1 MKETQSSRSERM
13 DPLKIHRF
21 LKGKIRISLPVE
33 RVDKEILSL
42 LYTPGVAEVARV
54 CAENPE
60 NTYTYTSRW
69 NTIAVV
75 SDGSAVLG
83 LGNIGPYGALPV
95 MEGKAFLFKAF
106 ADLDA
111 FPICLSEDDEEKII
125 EIVKSLE
132 PSFGGINL
140 EDIAAP
146 KCFRILQRL
155 SEEMNIPVF
164 HDDQQGTA
172 VVVSAAFL
180 NALKLVGKKIE
191 EVKVVV
197 NGIGA
202 AGYNIVK
209 FLLDLGVKN
218 VVAVDRNGILNEKH
232 PETCLNEYHL
242 EIARI
247 TNPEGLS
254 GGLETALEGADF
266 FIGVSKGNIVKPE
279 WIGKMNRKPVIFALA
294 NPTPEIDPRL
304 AKEAGAF
311 IVATGR
317 SDYPNQVNNLL
328 AFPGIMKGAVEKRS
342 KITKNMLFSAV
353 DAIAN
358 SCKPHPDRI
367 IPEAFDMRV
376 HQSVYF
382 AVKNSS

>member
-1 MKETQSSRSERM
+1 MN
-13 DPLKIHRF
+13 PLEIHRI
-21 LKGKIRISLPVE
+21 LRGKIRISPPVE
-33 RVDKEILSL
+33 KTDKEILSL
-42 LYTPGVAEVARV
+42 LYTPGVAEVARA
-54 CAENPE
+54 CTENPE
-60 NTYTYTSRW
+60 NTYVYTSRW
-69 NTIAVV
+69 NTVAVV

-106 ADLDA
+106 ANLDA
-111 FPICLSEDDEEKII
+111 FPICLSETSEGKII

-146 KCFRILQRL
+146 KCFKILERL
-155 SEEMNIPVF
+155 SEEMDIPVF

-180 NALKLVGKKIE
+180 NALKLVGKRAE

-197 NGIGA
+197 SGIGA
-202 AGYNIVK
+202 AGYNIVR
-209 FLLDLGVKN
+209 FLLDLGVRN
-218 VVAVDRNGILNEKH
+218 IVAVDRNGILNEEN

-242 EIARI
+242 EIARL

-254 GGLETALEGADF
+254 GDLEVALAGADF
-266 FIGVSKGNIVKPE
+266 FIGVSRGNIVKPE
-279 WIGKMNRKPVIFALA
+279 WIKKMNKKPVVFALA
-294 NPTPEIDPRL
+294 NPIPEINPLL

-317 SDYPNQVNNLL
+317 SDHPNQVNNLL
-328 AFPGIMKGAVEKRS
+328 AFPGIMKGAMEKRS
-342 KITKNMLFSAV
+342 RITKNMLFSAV
-353 DAIAN
+353 EAIAN
-358 SCKPHPDRI
+358 SCEPHPDRI
-367 IPEAFDMRV
+367 IPEAFDERV
-376 HQSVYF
+376 HQNVYH

>member
-1 MKETQSSRSERM
+1 M

-202 AGYNIVK
+202 AGYNIVR

-218 VVAVDRNGILNEKH
+218 VVAVDKNGILNEKH

-242 EIARI
+242 KIARI

-279 WIGKMNRKPVIFALA
+279 WIEKMNRKPVVFALA
-294 NPTPEIDPRL
+294 NPVPEIDPRL

-358 SCKPHPDRI
+358 SCKPQPDRI
-367 IPEAFDMRV
+367 IPEAFDRRV
-376 HQSVYF
+376 HQNVYF
-382 AVKNSS
+382 AVRNSS

>member
-1 MKETQSSRSERM
+1 MRDVDALE
-13 DPLKIHRF
+13 IHRF
-21 LKGKIRISLPVE
+21 LKGKIRTALPVE
-33 RVDKEILSL
+33 KVDRETLSL
-42 LYTPGVAEVARV
+42 LYTPGVADVARA
-54 CAENPE
+54 CAEDPE
-60 NTYTYTSRW
+60 KTYVYTSRW
-69 NTIAVV
+69 NTVAVV

-106 ADLDA
+106 ADIDA
-111 FPICLSEDDEEKII
+111 FPICLSESEEEKII
-125 EIVKSLE
+125 SIVKSLE

-140 EDIAAP
+140 EDIGAP

-180 NALKLVGKKIE
+180 NALKLTEKKIE

-218 VVAVDRNGILNEKH
+218 VVAVDRKGILNEND

-247 TNPEGLS
+247 TNPERLS
-254 GGLETALEGADF
+254 GDLETALEGADF
-266 FIGVSKGNIVKPE
+266 FIGVSRGNILKPE
-279 WIGKMNRKPVIFALA
+279 WIKKMSRKPVIFALA
-294 NPTPEIDPRL
+294 NPVPEIDPEL
-304 AKEAGAF
+304 AREAGAF

-317 SDYPNQVNNLL
+317 SDHPNQVNNLL

-342 KITKNMLFSAV
+342 KITKNMLLSAV
-353 DAIAN
+353 EAIAR
-358 SCKPHPDRI
+358 SCEPEPERI
-367 IPEAFDMRV
+367 IPEAFDMKV
-376 HQSVYF
+376 HLNVYT
-382 AVKNSS
+382 AVKGSA

>member
-1 MKETQSSRSERM
+1 M
-13 DPLKIHRF
+13 DALEIHRF
-21 LKGKIRISLPVE
+21 LKGKIRTALPVE
-33 RVDKEILSL
+33 KVDRETLSL
-42 LYTPGVAEVARV
+42 LYTPGVADVARA
-54 CAENPE
+54 CAEDPE
-60 NTYTYTSRW
+60 KTYVYTSRW
-69 NTIAVV
+69 NTVAVV

-106 ADLDA
+106 ADIDA
-111 FPICLSEDDEEKII
+111 FPICLSESEEEKII
-125 EIVKSLE
+125 SIVKSLE

-140 EDIAAP
+140 EDIGAP

-180 NALKLVGKKIE
+180 NALKLTEKKIE

-218 VVAVDRNGILNEKH
+218 VVAVDRKGILNEKN

-247 TNPEGLS
+247 TNPERLS
-254 GGLETALEGADF
+254 GDLETALEGADF
-266 FIGVSKGNIVKPE
+266 FIGVSRGNILKPE
-279 WIGKMNRKPVIFALA
+279 WIKKMSRKPVIFALA
-294 NPTPEIDPRL
+294 NPVPEIDPEL
-304 AKEAGAF
+304 AREAGAF

-317 SDYPNQVNNLL
+317 SDHPNQVNNLL

-342 KITKNMLFSAV
+342 KITKNMLLSAV
-353 DAIAN
+353 EAIAR
-358 SCKPHPDRI
+358 SCEPEPERI
-367 IPEAFDMRV
+367 IPEAFDMKV
-376 HQSVYF
+376 HLNVYT
-382 AVKNSS
+382 AVRDSA

>member
-1 MKETQSSRSERM
+1 MRDVDALE
-13 DPLKIHRF
+13 IHRF
-21 LKGKIRISLPVE
+21 LKGKIRTALPVE
-33 RVDKEILSL
+33 KVDRETLSL
-42 LYTPGVAEVARV
+42 LYTPGVADVARA
-54 CAENPE
+54 CAEDPE
-60 NTYTYTSRW
+60 KTYVYTSRW
-69 NTIAVV
+69 NTVAVV

-106 ADLDA
+106 ADIDA
-111 FPICLSEDDEEKII
+111 FPICLSESEEEKII
-125 EIVKSLE
+125 SIVKSLE

-140 EDIAAP
+140 EDIGAP

-180 NALKLVGKKIE
+180 NALKLTEKKIE

-218 VVAVDRNGILNEKH
+218 VVAVDRKGILNEND

-247 TNPEGLS
+247 TNPERLS
-254 GGLETALEGADF
+254 GDLETALEGADF
-266 FIGVSKGNIVKPE
+266 FIGVSKGNILKPE
-279 WIGKMNRKPVIFALA
+279 WIKKMSRKPVIFALA
-294 NPTPEIDPRL
+294 NPVPEIDPEL
-304 AKEAGAF
+304 AREAGAF

-317 SDYPNQVNNLL
+317 SDHPNQVNNLL

-342 KITKNMLFSAV
+342 KITKNMLLSAV
-353 DAIAN
+353 EAIAR
-358 SCKPHPDRI
+358 SCEPEPERI
-367 IPEAFDMRV
+367 IPEAFDMKV
-376 HQSVYF
+376 HLNVYT
-382 AVKNSS
+382 AVKGSA

>member
-1 MKETQSSRSERM
+1 M

-202 AGYNIVK
+202 AGYNIVR

-218 VVAVDRNGILNEKH
+218 VVAVDKNGILNEKH

-242 EIARI
+242 KIARI

-279 WIGKMNRKPVIFALA
+279 WIEKMNRKPVVFALA
-294 NPTPEIDPRL
+294 NPVPEIDPRL

>member
-1 MKETQSSRSERM
+1 M

>member
-1 MKETQSSRSERM
+1 VRDVDALE
-13 DPLKIHRF
+13 IHRF
-21 LKGKIRISLPVE
+21 LKGKIRTALPVE
-33 RVDKEILSL
+33 KVDRETLSL
-42 LYTPGVAEVARV
+42 LYTPGVADVARA
-54 CAENPE
+54 CAEDPE
-60 NTYTYTSRW
+60 KTYVYTSRW
-69 NTIAVV
+69 NTVAVV

-106 ADLDA
+106 ADIDA
-111 FPICLSEDDEEKII
+111 FPICLSESEEEKII
-125 EIVKSLE
+125 SIVKSLE

-140 EDIAAP
+140 EDIGAP

-180 NALKLVGKKIE
+180 NALKLTEKKIE

-218 VVAVDRNGILNEKH
+218 VVAVDRKGILNEND

-247 TNPEGLS
+247 TNPERLS
-254 GGLETALEGADF
+254 GDLETALEGADF
-266 FIGVSKGNIVKPE
+266 FIGVSRGNILKPE
-279 WIGKMNRKPVIFALA
+279 WIKKMSRKPVIFALA
-294 NPTPEIDPRL
+294 NPVPEIDPEL
-304 AKEAGAF
+304 AREAGAF

-317 SDYPNQVNNLL
+317 SDHPNQVNNLL

-342 KITKNMLFSAV
+342 KITKNMLLSAV
-353 DAIAN
+353 EAIAR
-358 SCKPHPDRI
+358 SCEPEPERI
-367 IPEAFDMRV
+367 IPEADRK
-376 HQSVYF
+376 SV
-382 AVKNSS
+382 V

>member
-1 MKETQSSRSERM
+1 VRDM
-13 DPLKIHRF
+13 DALEIHRF
-21 LKGKIRISLPVE
+21 LKGKIRTALPVE
-33 RVDKEILSL
+33 KVDRETLSL
-42 LYTPGVAEVARV
+42 LYTPGVADVAKI
-54 CAENPE
+54 CAEDPE
-60 NTYTYTSRW
+60 KTYVYTSRW
-69 NTIAVV
+69 NTVPVV

-83 LGNIGPYGALPV
+83 LGDIGPYGALPV

-111 FPICLSEDDEEKII
+111 FPICLSESDEEKII
-125 EIVKSLE
+125 SIVKSLE

-140 EDIAAP
+140 EDIGAP

-180 NALKLVGKKIE
+180 NALKLTGKKIE

-218 VVAVDRNGILNEKH
+218 VVAVDRKGILNEKN

-242 EIARI
+242 EIART

-254 GGLETALEGADF
+254 GDLETALEGADF
-266 FIGVSKGNIVKPE
+266 FIGVSRGNILKPE
-279 WIGKMNRKPVIFALA
+279 WIRKMNRKPVIFALA
-294 NPTPEIDPRL
+294 NPVPEIDPEL
-304 AKEAGAF
+304 AREAGAF

-317 SDYPNQVNNLL
+317 SDHPNQVNNLL

-342 KITKNMLFSAV
+342 KITKNMLLSAV
-353 DAIAN
+353 EAIAR
-358 SCKPHPDRI
+358 SCEPEPERI
-367 IPEAFDMRV
+367 IPEAFDMKV
-376 HQSVYF
+376 HLNVYT
-382 AVKNSS
+382 AVRDSA

>member
-1 MKETQSSRSERM
+1 M
-13 DPLKIHRF
+13 
-21 LKGKIRISLPVE
+21 
-33 RVDKEILSL
+33 DKEILSL

-202 AGYNIVK
+202 AGYNIVR

-218 VVAVDRNGILNEKH
+218 VVAVDKNGILNEKH

-242 EIARI
+242 KIARI

-279 WIGKMNRKPVIFALA
+279 WIEKMNRKPVVFALA
-294 NPTPEIDPRL
+294 NPVPEIDPRL

-358 SCKPHPDRI
+358 SCKPQPDRI

>member
-1 MKETQSSRSERM
+1 M
-13 DPLKIHRF
+13 DALEIHRF
-21 LKGKIRISLPVE
+21 LKGKIRTALPVE
-33 RVDKEILSL
+33 KVDRETLSL
-42 LYTPGVAEVARV
+42 LYTPGVADVARA
-54 CAENPE
+54 CAEDPE
-60 NTYTYTSRW
+60 KTYVYTSRW
-69 NTIAVV
+69 NTVAVV

-106 ADLDA
+106 ADIDA
-111 FPICLSEDDEEKII
+111 FPICLSESEEEKII
-125 EIVKSLE
+125 SIVKSLE

-140 EDIAAP
+140 EDIGAP

-180 NALKLVGKKIE
+180 NALKLTEKKIE

-218 VVAVDRNGILNEKH
+218 VVAVDRKGILNEND

-247 TNPEGLS
+247 TNPERLS
-254 GGLETALEGADF
+254 GDLETALEGADF
-266 FIGVSKGNIVKPE
+266 FIGVSRGNILKPE
-279 WIGKMNRKPVIFALA
+279 WIKKMSRKPVIFALA
-294 NPTPEIDPRL
+294 NPVPEIDPEL
-304 AKEAGAF
+304 AREAGAF

-317 SDYPNQVNNLL
+317 SDHPNQVNNLL

-342 KITKNMLFSAV
+342 KITKNMLLSAV
-353 DAIAN
+353 EAIAR
-358 SCKPHPDRI
+358 SCEPEPERI
-367 IPEAFDMRV
+367 IPEAFDMKV
-376 HQSVYF
+376 HLNVYT
-382 AVKNSS
+382 AVKGSA

>member
-1 MKETQSSRSERM
+1 VRDVDALE
-13 DPLKIHRF
+13 IHRF
-21 LKGKIRISLPVE
+21 LKGKIRTALPVE
-33 RVDKEILSL
+33 KVDRETLSL
-42 LYTPGVAEVARV
+42 LYTPGVADVARA
-54 CAENPE
+54 CAEDPE
-60 NTYTYTSRW
+60 KTYVYTSRW
-69 NTIAVV
+69 NTVAVV

-106 ADLDA
+106 ADIDA
-111 FPICLSEDDEEKII
+111 FPICLSESEEEKII
-125 EIVKSLE
+125 SIVKSLE

-140 EDIAAP
+140 EDIGAP

-180 NALKLVGKKIE
+180 NALKLTEKKIE

-218 VVAVDRNGILNEKH
+218 VVAVDRKGILNEND

-247 TNPEGLS
+247 TNPERLS
-254 GGLETALEGADF
+254 GDLETALEGADF
-266 FIGVSKGNIVKPE
+266 FIGVSKGNILKPE
-279 WIGKMNRKPVIFALA
+279 WIKKMSRKPVIFALA
-294 NPTPEIDPRL
+294 NPVPEIDPEL
-304 AKEAGAF
+304 AREAGAF

-317 SDYPNQVNNLL
+317 SDHPNQVNNLL

-342 KITKNMLFSAV
+342 KITKNMLLSAV
-353 DAIAN
+353 EAIAR
-358 SCKPHPDRI
+358 SCEPEPERI
-367 IPEAFDMRV
+367 IPEAFDMKV
-376 HQSVYF
+376 HLNVYT
-382 AVKNSS
+382 AVKGSA

>member
-1 MKETQSSRSERM
+1 VRDVDALE
-13 DPLKIHRF
+13 IHRF
-21 LKGKIRISLPVE
+21 LKGKIRTALPVE
-33 RVDKEILSL
+33 KVDRETLSL
-42 LYTPGVAEVARV
+42 LYTPGVADVARA
-54 CAENPE
+54 CAEDPE
-60 NTYTYTSRW
+60 KTYVYTSRW
-69 NTIAVV
+69 NTVAVV

-83 LGNIGPYGALPV
+83 LGDIGPYGALPV

-106 ADLDA
+106 ADIDA
-111 FPICLSEDDEEKII
+111 FPICLSESEEEKII
-125 EIVKSLE
+125 SIVKSLE

-140 EDIAAP
+140 EDIGAP

-180 NALKLVGKKIE
+180 NALKLTEKKIE

-218 VVAVDRNGILNEKH
+218 VVAVDRKGILNEND

-247 TNPEGLS
+247 TNPERLS
-254 GGLETALEGADF
+254 GDLETALEGADF
-266 FIGVSKGNIVKPE
+266 FIGVSRGNILKPE
-279 WIGKMNRKPVIFALA
+279 WIRKMNRKPVIFALA
-294 NPTPEIDPRL
+294 NPVPEIDPEL
-304 AKEAGAF
+304 AREAGAF

-317 SDYPNQVNNLL
+317 SDHPNQVNNLL

-342 KITKNMLFSAV
+342 KITKNMLLSAV
-353 DAIAN
+353 EAIAR
-358 SCKPHPDRI
+358 SCEPEPERI
-367 IPEAFDMRV
+367 IPEAFDMKV
-376 HQSVYF
+376 HLNVYT
-382 AVKNSS
+382 AVKGSA

>member
-1 MKETQSSRSERM
+1 M
-13 DPLKIHRF
+13 DALEIHRF
-21 LKGKIRISLPVE
+21 LKGKIRTALPVE
-33 RVDKEILSL
+33 KVDRETLSL
-42 LYTPGVAEVARV
+42 LYTPGVADVARA
-54 CAENPE
+54 CAEDPE
-60 NTYTYTSRW
+60 KTYVYTSRW
-69 NTIAVV
+69 NTVAVV

-106 ADLDA
+106 ADIDA
-111 FPICLSEDDEEKII
+111 FPICLSESEEEKII
-125 EIVKSLE
+125 SIVKSLE

-140 EDIAAP
+140 EDIGAP

-180 NALKLVGKKIE
+180 NALKLTEKKIE

-218 VVAVDRNGILNEKH
+218 VVAVDRKGILNEND

-247 TNPEGLS
+247 TNPERLS
-254 GGLETALEGADF
+254 GDLETALEGADF
-266 FIGVSKGNIVKPE
+266 FIGVSKGNILKPE
-279 WIGKMNRKPVIFALA
+279 WIKKMSRKPVIFALA
-294 NPTPEIDPRL
+294 NPVPEIDPEL
-304 AKEAGAF
+304 AREAGAF

-317 SDYPNQVNNLL
+317 SDHPNQVNNLL

-342 KITKNMLFSAV
+342 KITKNMLLSAV
-353 DAIAN
+353 EAIAR
-358 SCKPHPDRI
+358 SCEPEPERI
-367 IPEAFDMRV
+367 IPEAFDMKV
-376 HQSVYF
+376 HLNVYT
-382 AVKNSS
+382 AVKGSA

>member
-1 MKETQSSRSERM
+1 M

-202 AGYNIVK
+202 AGYNIVR

-218 VVAVDRNGILNEKH
+218 VVAVDKNGILNEKH

-242 EIARI
+242 KIARI

-279 WIGKMNRKPVIFALA
+279 WIEKMNRKPVVFALA
-294 NPTPEIDPRL
+294 NPVPEIDPRL

-376 HQSVYF
+376 HQNVYF
-382 AVKNSS
+382 AVRNSS

>member
-1 MKETQSSRSERM
+1 M

-111 FPICLSEDDEEKII
+111 FPICLSEDDEKKII
-125 EIVKSLE
+125 EIVKGLE